1 MFKTMATSKSTKRIL
16 IYTAVCI
23 FLFVCVFPFVWVL
36 TGSFHSLSQI
46 MRGQV
51 QWIPREPTVENYIPL
66 FFSKMGI
73 KNFPIYILNSLIIG
87 GATAVLSSIVAAL
100 GGYGL
105 SRYDFYGKDALSRM
119 MLFIYV
125 FPVVLLALPINDT
138 MAWMRLVDSRLGII
152 LIHTALAAPFCT
164 WLLRSFFDSIPKE
177 VEESAAVDG
186 ANKIQAL
193 MRIVL
198 PLAAPGVLVA
208 AVYSLVSSWGEYM
221 FASILI
227 SSDALKTLPLGIAMY
242 TSEQYIE
249 WGQMLGG
256 TVLTFVP
263 LLLIF
268 MPLSKRFLQGFIEGA
283 IK

>member
-1 MFKTMATSKSTKRIL
+1 MFRSASTAKLTKRIL
-16 IYTAVCI
+16 LYFAVII
-23 FLFVCVFPFVWVL
+23 FLFVCLFPFLWVF

-46 MRGQV
+46 MKGQV
-51 QWIPREPTVENYIPL
+51 HWIPRDPTLENYVPL
-66 FFSKMGI
+66 FFSKLGI
-73 KNFPIYILNSLIIG
+73 KNFPIYILNSLVIG
-87 GATAVLSSIVAAL
+87 VATAVLSSIIAAL

-105 SRYDFYGKDALSRM
+105 SRHDFRGKDVLSRM

-125 FPVVLLALPINDT
+125 FPVVLVALPVNET
-138 MAWMRLVDSRLGII
+138 MAKIGLVDSRLGII

-177 VEESAAVDG
+177 IEESAAVDG
-186 ANKIQAL
+186 ANKFQSL
-193 MRIVL
+193 VRIVL
-198 PLAAPGVLVA
+198 PIAAPGVLTVG
-208 AVYSLVSSWGEYM
+208 VYSLISSWGEHM

-227 SSDALKTLPLGIAMY
+227 SSDTTKTLPLGIAMY

-256 TVLTFVP
+256 TVLTFLP

-268 MPLSKRFLQGFIEGA
+268 MPLSKYFLQGFMEGA
-283 IK
+283 LK